1 MIVEDDS
8 EVRHLLATV
17 LEMDGAE
24 VLTAANG
31 LEGLRLASAH
41 LPSLIVLDLMM
52 PVMDGEGFRR
62 AQLAD
67 EKIRSIPVVVVSAH
81 HEAAAI
87 AGRIGAAGYLTKP
100 LDLDT
105 FAGYLAERSG
115 G

>member
-1 MIVEDDS
+1 
-8 EVRHLLATV
+8 VRLLLATV
-17 LEMDGAE
+17 LEMDGAQ

-31 LEGLRLASAH
+31 REGLRLASAH

-67 EKIRSIPVVVVSAH
+67 QEISAIPVVVISAH
-81 HEAAAI
+81 HDAAAI

-105 FAGYLAERSG
+105 LAHYLAERSSG
-115 G
+115 A